1 MIEDYL
7 WDKSGQPDPEVAQLE
22 HVLKELRWTGKRRKR
37 QWSRKQTWALAAA
50 AAIALGLFFPLI
62 HTSHPVTSWQLSLD
76 GQKPSPVRAGQII
89 ETGRTG
95 ATMQS
100 EFVGQVDIDRNSRL
114 RMLSAR
120 NDQHRLALDHGTIH
134 ARIWAPPAKFIVDTP
149 AAKTID
155 LGCKYT
161 LCVAKDGK
169 GFLTVEM
176 GWVAFQWNKIES
188 FIPEGAACTTR
199 VGHGPDTPYFLDA
212 PKALTGSLAEFDR
225 TGSTEALNS
234 VLQAARPHDALTLW
248 HLLERTSGSE
258 RIEVYNRFAGLV
270 KLPPNVTREGILHSD
285 PQTMDAAW
293 NALDFGDTTWWREWK
308 RNW

>member
-62 HTSHPVTSWQLSLD
+62 HTSHPVTSWRLSLD

-212 PKALTGSLAEFDR
+212 PKALTGSLAEFDH

-293 NALDFGDTTWWREWK
+293 NALDLGDTTWWREWK